1 MNLDMVVFYSW
12 IRANNHS
19 LLLLRKIVRIFAQN
33 SLSRLAKRK
42 GIGMQPLIRAI
53 IIPDWVRTQESSEK
67 RSRRRNVGKAKV
79 HVRVVDWATPIRS
92 IIPSHGA
99 HASFTAQVFDI
110 NITTPA
116 TTAGIFAYRS
126 ALTRRAIHGSQT
138 TTAGPLPAGIFCA
151 DQLPTASHTGTERSS
166 ALFRSMLS
174 LLSDPTVSFDWR
186 FSKVPQQHRR

>member
-99 HASFTAQVFDI
+99 HASFTAQVFDT

-116 TTAGIFAYRS
+116 TTAGIFSIPVGANATGNSWFTNYDS
-126 ALTRRAIHGSQT
+126 GTTPSGNILCGSIT
-138 TTAGPLPAGIFCA
+138 YSITY
-151 DQLPTASHTGTERSS
+151 
-166 ALFRSMLS
+166 
-174 LLSDPTVSFDWR
+174 WY
-186 FSKVPQQHRR
+186 